1 MRYSAKAAYHP
12 KGKAM
17 NWQYMQPV
25 EIIFGC
31 GKTAELGEIC
41 SRRGYEKGVLVCD
54 PFFAQNGLSEK
65 LISDSGN
72 RISAVF
78 SDVTA
83 NPRAI
88 EADACA
94 ALMRETG
101 ADFAIALGGGSAI
114 DCAKAACMLATG
126 SLPASAHHTGG
137 IPIPGKSLPLIAVPT
152 TAGTGSEATGVAV
165 LTDEEKGVK
174 APIGHPCLFP
184 KIALID
190 PELTVSMPPF
200 VTAVSGLDALS
211 HALEGFWSRGHQP
224 ICDAVALEAAR
235 TIFAHLPSAFSDGAN
250 LEAREKMCEAS
261 FMAGLAF
268 ALPKTAAAHA
278 ISFPLTNVYG
288 LPHGEAC
295 AFTLDSLCVINAEAE
310 NGRLNNFAKKLGFG
324 NAAEMGARISQMKRE
339 MGLRCTLADAGIPL
353 DALSEL
359 AHLSKHPNLDNNP
372 VALDEKA
379 LIALFAGK
387 ADEK

>member
-31 GKTAELGEIC
+31 GKIDELCEIC
-41 SRRGYEKGVLVCD
+41 SHRGYEKGVLVCD
-54 PFFAQNGLSEK
+54 PFFVQNGLSEK
-65 LISDSGN
+65 VVSASRN
-72 RISAVF
+72 RITAIF

-83 NPRAI
+83 NPRTS

-94 ALMRETG
+94 TLMRETG
-101 ADFAIALGGGSAI
+101 ADFAIALGGGSAM
-114 DCAKAACMLATG
+114 DCAKAACMLATDNL
-126 SLPASAHHTGG
+126 SASAYHTGG
-137 IPIPGKSLPLIAVPT
+137 TPISGKSIPLIAVPT
-152 TAGTGSEATGVAV
+152 TAGTGSEVTGVAV
-165 LTDEEKGVK
+165 LTDEKKGVK

-224 ICDAVALEAAR
+224 ICDAIALEAAR
-235 TIFAHLPSAFSDGAN
+235 TIFEYLPRTFSDGTD

-261 FMAGLAF
+261 LMAGLSF
-268 ALPKTAAAHA
+268 ALPKTAASHA

-295 AFTLDSLCVINAEAE
+295 AFTLDSLCTINAEAE
-310 NGRLNNFAKKLGFG
+310 NGRLNDFARKLGFE
-324 NAAEMGARISQMKRE
+324 NAAEMGGRISQMKRE
-339 MGLRCTLADAGIPL
+339 MGLRCTLTEAGIPFE
-353 DALSEL
+353 ALSEL
-359 AHLSKHPNLDNNP
+359 AKLSKHPNLDNNP
-372 VALDEKA
+372 VALDEQA
-379 LIALFAGK
+379 LISLFAGK
-387 ADEK
+387 ADAK